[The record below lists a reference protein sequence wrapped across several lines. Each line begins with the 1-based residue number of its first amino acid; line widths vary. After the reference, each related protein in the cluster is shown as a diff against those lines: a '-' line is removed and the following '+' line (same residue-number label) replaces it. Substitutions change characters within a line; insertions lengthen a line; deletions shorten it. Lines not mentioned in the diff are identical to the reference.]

1 MTAQHQHISVD
12 TLQDG
17 PSPLRIALVTE
28 TYPPEINGVA
38 MTLQRLVAS
47 LMQRGHRIQLIRPR
61 QRVELVDAL
70 NPEGL
75 NQVLMRGW
83 PVPKYPH
90 LRMGLPSQGEL
101 IRLWSQQRPDVVH
114 IATEG
119 PLGWSALKAAK
130 KLKLPVSADFRTQF
144 HAYTEHYKL
153 SWLRK
158 PILAY
163 LRQFHNRCDFTMVPT
178 EGMRAE
184 LAGWG
189 FERLQVVGRGVD
201 IQYFSSS
208 KRCRMTRADW
218 GMADGDCVIL
228 SVGRLAS
235 EKNLRLLIRARE
247 TLARTHPHAKWVIV
261 GDGPEKA
268 SFMAQMPGAV
278 FTGPLSGEP
287 LARVYAS
294 ADVFAFPSLTE
305 TFGNVTLEAM
315 ASGLSVV
322 AFDYAAAALAIDHEA
337 SGHLV
342 PVGDENAFIHTL
354 SRAVSL
360 VHAQSGLRTAAQNQ
374 ASEWSWSWI
383 AQRVERHWA
392 ELLQH
397 KTDVQEL
404 VP

>member
-1 MTAQHQHISVD
+1 MTAPHQHISVD

-38 MTLQRLVAS
+38 MTLQRLVSS
-47 LMQRGHRIQLIRPR
+47 LMQRGHRVQLIRPR
-61 QRVELVDAL
+61 QPLEAA
-70 NPEGL
+70 EGDGADGL
-75 NQVLMRGW
+75 KQVLMRGW

-90 LRMGLPSQGEL
+90 LRMGLPAQGEL
-101 IRLWSQQRPDVVH
+101 IRLWTLQRPDVVH

-189 FERLQVVGRGVD
+189 FERLLVVGRGVD
-201 IQYFSSS
+201 IQYFSST
-208 KRCRMTRADW
+208 KRSRMTRADW
-218 GMADGDCVIL
+218 GVSDDDCVIL

-247 TLARTHPHAKWVIV
+247 ALVRTHPQAKWVIV

-268 SFMAQMPGAV
+268 NFMAQMPGAV
-278 FTGPLSGEP
+278 FTGPLSGEH

-342 PVGDENAFIHTL
+342 PVGDENAFLHTL
-354 SRAVSL
+354 GRAVSL
-360 VHAQSGLRTAAQNQ
+360 AHSQSGLRTAAQNQ
-374 ASEWSWSWI
+374 AAEWSWSWI
-383 AQRVERHWA
+383 AQRVERHWS
-392 ELLQH
+392 ELLSQ
-397 KTDVQEL
+397 KVELREL
-404 VP
+404 VR

>member
-1 MTAQHQHISVD
+1 MNAQHQHISVD
-12 TLQDG
+12 TLEEG

-47 LMQRGHRIQLIRPR
+47 LLQRGHRVQLIRPR
-61 QRVELVDAL
+61 QGREPRDELS
-70 NPEGL
+70 PQGL
-75 NQVLMRGW
+75 NQVLVRGW
-83 PVPKYPH
+83 PVPKYPN

-184 LAGWG
+184 LESWG
-189 FERLQVVGRGVD
+189 FDRLHVVGRGVD
-201 IQYFSSS
+201 VHHFSSS
-208 KRCRMTRADW
+208 KRCRMVRADW
-218 GMADGDCVIL
+218 GVTDGDCVIL

-235 EKNLRLLIRARE
+235 EKNLRLLVRARKA
-247 TLARTHPHAKWVIV
+247 LAQTQPNAKWVIV

-268 SFMAQMPGAV
+268 NVMAQMPGAV
-278 FTGPLSGEP
+278 FTGPLGGED

-337 SGHLV
+337 SGRLV
-342 PVGDENAFIHTL
+342 PVGDENAFVHTL
-354 SRAVSL
+354 GRAVSL
-360 VHAQSGLRTAAQNQ
+360 AHAQSGLRTAAQNQ
-374 ASEWSWSWI
+374 AADWSWTWI
-383 AQRVERHWA
+383 AQRVERHWL
-392 ELLQH
+392 ELLKH
-397 KTDVQEL
+397 KTQAEGVLQ
-404 VP
+404 

>member
-1 MTAQHQHISVD
+1 MTAPHQHISVD

-38 MTLQRLVAS
+38 MTLQRLVNS
-47 LMQRGHRIQLIRPR
+47 LLQRGHRVQLIRPR
-61 QRVELVDAL
+61 QGPEAL
-70 NPEGL
+70 QGLETDGL

-101 IRLWSQQRPDVVH
+101 IRLWTLQRPDVVH

-178 EGMRAE
+178 EGMRQE
-184 LAGWG
+184 LVSWG
-189 FERLQVVGRGVD
+189 FERLEVVGRGVD
-201 IQYFSSS
+201 VQQFSPS
-208 KRCRMTRADW
+208 KRCSEIRAQW
-218 GMADGDCVIL
+218 GVADDDTVIL

-247 TLARTHPHAKWVIV
+247 AVARTHPNAQWVIV

-268 SFMAQMPGAV
+268 HFMAHMPGAV

-315 ASGLSVV
+315 ASGLAVV
-322 AFDYAAAALAIDHEA
+322 AFDYAAAALAIEHEA
-337 SGHLV
+337 TGYLV

-354 SRAVSL
+354 GRAL
-360 VHAQSGLRTAAQNQ
+360 TQVHARSGLRTAAQHQ
-374 ASEWSWSWI
+374 AAKWSWLWI
-383 AQRVERHWA
+383 AQRVERHWEDLLKNKS
-392 ELLQH
+392 ELA
-397 KTDVQEL
+397 VAA
-404 VP
+404 

>member
-1 MTAQHQHISVD
+1 MNAPHTHISVA
-12 TLQDG
+12 TLEEH
-17 PSPLRIALVTE
+17 SPHLRVALVTE

-38 MTLQRLVAS
+38 MTLQRLVSS
-47 LMQRGHRIQLIRPR
+47 LLQRGHRVQLIRPR
-61 QRVELVDAL
+61 QDQDAA
-70 NPEGL
+70 NADDTTGL

-90 LRMGLPSQGEL
+90 LRMGLPAQGEL
-101 IRLWSQQRPDVVH
+101 IRLWSEQRPDVVH

-178 EGMRAE
+178 EGMRTE

-189 FERLQVVGRGVD
+189 FERLEVVGRGVD
-201 IQYFSSS
+201 TQYFSAS
-208 KRCRMTRADW
+208 KRCRVTRADW
-218 GMADGDCVIL
+218 GMSDEDVVIVT
-228 SVGRLAS
+228 VGRLAS
-235 EKNLRLLIRARE
+235 EKNLRLLVRARE
-247 TLARTHPHAKWVIV
+247 SLARSHPNAKWVIV

-268 SFMAQMPGAV
+268 SFMAQMPGAH
-278 FTGPLSGEP
+278 FTGALTGER
-287 LARVYAS
+287 LARAYAS

-315 ASGLSVV
+315 ASGLAVV
-322 AFDYAAAALAIDHEA
+322 AFDYAAASMAIDHED
-337 SGHLV
+337 SGYLV
-342 PVGDENAFIHTL
+342 PVGDESAFIHTL
-354 SRAVSL
+354 ARAVSQ
-360 VHAQSGLRTAAQNQ
+360 VHSQSGLRRAAQNQ
-374 ASEWSWSWI
+374 AVHWSWAWI
-383 AQRVERHWA
+383 AQRVEAHWA
-392 ELLQH
+392 QALKSRRSSLP
-397 KTDVQEL
+397 VL
-404 VP
+404 

>member
-1 MTAQHQHISVD
+1 MNAPHQHISVD
-12 TLQDG
+12 TLEDG

-38 MTLQRLVAS
+38 MTLQRLVNS
-47 LMQRGHRIQLIRPR
+47 LLQRGHRVQLIRPR
-61 QRVELVDAL
+61 QSVEPLDGDK
-70 NPEGL
+70 PQGL

-101 IRLWSQQRPDVVH
+101 LRLWSEHRPDVVH

-144 HAYTEHYKL
+144 HAYTEHYKMP
-153 SWLRK
+153 WLRK

-163 LRQFHNRCDFTMVPT
+163 LRRFHNHCDFTMVPT
-178 EGMRAE
+178 EGMQSE

-189 FERLQVVGRGVD
+189 FERLLVVGRGVD
-201 IQYFSSS
+201 IGHFSAS
-208 KRCRMTRADW
+208 KRCASTRAEW
-218 GMADGDCVIL
+218 GVAQDDVVIV

-235 EKNLRLLIRARE
+235 EKNLRLLVRARE
-247 TLARTHPHAKWVIV
+247 ALARTHPTAKWVVV

-268 SFMAQMPGAV
+268 AFMARMPDAV
-278 FTGPLSGEP
+278 FTGALRGED

-315 ASGLSVV
+315 ASGLVVV
-322 AFDYAAAALAIDHEA
+322 AFDYAAAALAIAHQ
-337 SGHLV
+337 SNGYLV
-342 PVGDENAFIHTL
+342 PVGDENAFVHTL
-354 SRAVSL
+354 GHAVSSA
-360 VHAQSGLRTAAQNQ
+360 HAQHDLRRAAQQQ
-374 ASEWSWSWI
+374 AAQWSWSWI
-383 AQRVERHWA
+383 AQRVESHWQSLLSGKQA
-392 ELLQH
+392 E
-397 KTDVQEL
+397 VE
-404 VP
+404 VVR

>member
-1 MTAQHQHISVD
+1 MTAPHQHISVD

-38 MTLQRLVAS
+38 MTLQRLVSS
-47 LMQRGHRIQLIRPR
+47 LLQRGHRVQLVRPR
-61 QRVELVDAL
+61 QAL
-70 NPEGL
+70 EATEGDGANGL
-75 NQVLMRGW
+75 KQVLMRGW

-90 LRMGLPSQGEL
+90 LRMGLPAQGEL
-101 IRLWSQQRPDVVH
+101 IRLWTLQRPDVVH

-130 KLKLPVSADFRTQF
+130 KLKIPVSADFRTQF

-189 FERLQVVGRGVD
+189 FERLLVVGRGVD
-201 IQYFSSS
+201 IQYFSST
-208 KRCRMTRADW
+208 KRSRMTRADW
-218 GMADGDCVIL
+218 GVSDDGCVIL

-247 TLARTHPHAKWVIV
+247 ALVRTHPQAKWVIV
-261 GDGPEKA
+261 GDGPEKTH
-268 SFMAQMPGAV
+268 FMAQMPGAV
-278 FTGPLSGEP
+278 FTGPLSGEH

-342 PVGDENAFIHTL
+342 PVGDENAFVHTL
-354 SRAVSL
+354 GRAVSL
-360 VHAQSGLRTAAQNQ
+360 AHSQSGLRTAAQNQ
-374 ASEWSWSWI
+374 AAEWSGSWS
-383 AQRVERHWA
+383 AQRVERHWS
-392 ELLQH
+392 ELLSQ
-397 KTDVQEL
+397 KVESREL
-404 VP
+404 VR

>member
-1 MTAQHQHISVD
+1 MTAPHQHISVD

-38 MTLQRLVAS
+38 MTLQRLVNS
-47 LMQRGHRIQLIRPR
+47 LLQRGHRVQLIRPR
-61 QRVELVDAL
+61 QPLETVDG
-70 NPEGL
+70 EGSDGL
-75 NQVLMRGW
+75 KQVLMRGW

-90 LRMGLPSQGEL
+90 LRMGLPAQGEL
-101 IRLWSQQRPDVVH
+101 IRLWTLQRPDVVH

-130 KLKLPVSADFRTQF
+130 KLKLPVSSDFRTQF

-178 EGMRAE
+178 EGMRTE
-184 LAGWG
+184 LADWG

-201 IQYFSSS
+201 VQHFSST
-208 KRCRMTRADW
+208 KRCRLTRAEW
-218 GMADGDCVIL
+218 GTTDGDCVVV

-247 TLARTHPHAKWVIV
+247 ALARTHPNAKWVIV

-268 SFMAQMPGAV
+268 HFMAQMPGAV
-278 FTGPLSGEP
+278 FTGPLSGEH

-315 ASGLSVV
+315 ASGLAVV

-337 SGHLV
+337 SGYLV
-342 PVGDENAFIHTL
+342 PVGDENAFVHTL
-354 SRAVSL
+354 GRAVTLANS
-360 VHAQSGLRTAAQNQ
+360 QSGLRTAAQNQ
-374 ASEWSWSWI
+374 AAEWSWSWI
-383 AQRVERHWA
+383 AQRVERHWT
-392 ELLQH
+392 ELLHH
-397 KTDVQEL
+397 KADTREV
-404 VP
+404 VR

>member
-1 MTAQHQHISVD
+1 MTEPHQHISVD

-17 PSPLRIALVTE
+17 PLPLRIALVTE

-38 MTLQRLVAS
+38 MTLQRLVGS
-47 LMQRGHRIQLIRPR
+47 LLQRGHRVQLIRPR
-61 QRVELVDAL
+61 QPLEVMAG
-70 NPEGL
+70 EGADGL
-75 NQVLMRGW
+75 KQVLMRGW

-101 IRLWSQQRPDVVH
+101 VRLWTLQRPDVVH

-178 EGMRAE
+178 VGMRKE
-184 LAGWG
+184 LVTWG
-189 FERLQVVGRGVD
+189 FERLEVVGRGVD
-201 IQYFSSS
+201 IQHFSTS

-218 GMADGDCVIL
+218 GVADSDCVVL

-247 TLARTHPHAKWVIV
+247 ALAKTHPHAKWVVV

-268 SFMAQMPGAV
+268 HVMAQMPGAI

-315 ASGLSVV
+315 ASGLAVV

-337 SGHLV
+337 SGYLV
-342 PVGDENAFIHTL
+342 PVGDENAFVHTL
-354 SRAVSL
+354 GRAVALAHS
-360 VHAQSGLRTAAQNQ
+360 QSSLRTAAHNQ
-374 ASEWSWSWI
+374 AAEWSWSWI
-383 AQRVERHWA
+383 AQRVERHWF
-392 ELLQH
+392 ELLEH
-397 KTDVQEL
+397 KADTREL
-404 VP
+404 VQ

>member
-1 MTAQHQHISVD
+1 MTAPHQHISVD

-38 MTLQRLVAS
+38 MTLQRLVSS
-47 LMQRGHRIQLIRPR
+47 LMQRGHRVQLIRPR
-61 QRVELVDAL
+61 QPLDAA
-70 NPEGL
+70 EGDGADGL
-75 NQVLMRGW
+75 KQVLMRGW

-90 LRMGLPSQGEL
+90 LRMGLPAQGEL
-101 IRLWSQQRPDVVH
+101 IRLLTLQRPDVVH

-130 KLKLPVSADFRTQF
+130 KLKIPVSADFRTQF

-189 FERLQVVGRGVD
+189 FERLLVVGRGVD
-201 IQYFSSS
+201 IQYFSST
-208 KRCRMTRADW
+208 KRSRMTRADW
-218 GMADGDCVIL
+218 GVSDDGCVIL

-247 TLARTHPHAKWVIV
+247 ALVRTHPQAKWVIV

-268 SFMAQMPGAV
+268 NFMAQMPGAV
-278 FTGPLSGEP
+278 FTGPLSGEH

-342 PVGDENAFIHTL
+342 PVGDENAFVHTL
-354 SRAVSL
+354 GRAVSL
-360 VHAQSGLRTAAQNQ
+360 AHSQSGLRTAAQNQ
-374 ASEWSWSWI
+374 AAEWSWSWI
-383 AQRVERHWA
+383 AQRVERHWS
-392 ELLQH
+392 ELLSQ
-397 KTDVQEL
+397 KVESREL
-404 VP
+404 VR